1 MTDWGSGARIL
12 QLLETPGVG
21 PARVKALIVEAEH
34 ERVDLAEFLA
44 DRNALTRVLTP
55 AQVEKLV
62 EGEERVAELVRRLGT
77 LRASLV
83 AFTDGGYPRAV
94 SERLDKGA
102 PPLLVVLGN
111 TKLLEK
117 LSVGFCGSR
126 KASEKGIATA
136 RDCAE
141 QMARHGINVVSGYAF
156 GVDLATHRAALLAGG
171 TTTLVLAE
179 GILHFRVKK
188 EIEPV
193 WDWERALVVS
203 EFLPGVPWSAHNAMQ
218 RNRTICALS
227 RAMVLIEA
235 GSKGG
240 SIEAGRTCLKLGI
253 PLFAPVYGGMPPEA
267 TGNRDLLAQGARP
280 LMKIRSTN
288 RANLAP
294 LFGMFQEPGLSDE
307 EQGRHSG
314 ATPNRIAMVAA
325 PKPR

>member
-1 MTDWGSGARIL
+1 M
-12 QLLETPGVG
+12 
-21 PARVKALIVEAEH
+21 
-34 ERVDLAEFLA
+34 
-44 DRNALTRVLTP
+44 
-55 AQVEKLV
+55 
-62 EGEERVAELVRRLGT
+62 
-77 LRASLV
+77 
-83 AFTDGGYPRAV
+83 
-94 SERLDKGA
+94 
-102 PPLLVVLGN
+102 
-111 TKLLEK
+111 
-117 LSVGFCGSR
+117 
-126 KASEKGIATA
+126 
-136 RDCAE
+136 
-141 QMARHGINVVSGYAF
+141 
-156 GVDLATHRAALLAGG
+156 
-171 TTTLVLAE
+171 
-179 GILHFRVKK
+179 KK

-253 PLFAPVYGGMPPEA
+253 PLFASVYGGMPPEA

-294 LFGMFQEPGLSDE
+294 LFDMFQEPGLSDE

-314 ATPNRIAMVAA
+314 ATPNRIAMFAA

>member
-1 MTDWGSGARIL
+1 MTEWGSGVRIL

-21 PARVKALIVEAEH
+21 PARVKALIAEAER
-34 ERVDLAEFLA
+34 ERADLAEFLA
-44 DRNALTRVLTP
+44 DRNALTRVLMPT
-55 AQVEKLV
+55 QVEKLV

-117 LSVGFCGSR
+117 PSVGFCGSR

-141 QMARHGINVVSGYAF
+141 QMARHGINVVSGYAS

-179 GILHFRVKK
+179 GIL
-188 EIEPV
+188 
-193 WDWERALVVS
+193 LS
-203 EFLPGVPWSAHNAMQ
+203 E
-218 RNRTICALS
+218 
-227 RAMVLIEA
+227 
-235 GSKGG
+235 
-240 SIEAGRTCLKLGI
+240 
-253 PLFAPVYGGMPPEA
+253 
-267 TGNRDLLAQGARP
+267 
-280 LMKIRSTN
+280 
-288 RANLAP
+288 
-294 LFGMFQEPGLSDE
+294 
-307 EQGRHSG
+307 
-314 ATPNRIAMVAA
+314 
-325 PKPR
+325 